1 MYEVEYV
8 AFDGQT
14 RMLELNTEFVES
26 TRQHVVGEDG
36 PTAYVAPISHVMA
49 EPIETDEICVVVA
62 MPEMHSDGIEYR
74 APAVTPQ
81 VRQRPDGT
89 PVECALLANGQIAV
103 NACAL
108 NDAQPLAAGRLTVL
122 WMFRETCVLC
132 HYPYD
137 ESTEERFWAASMVA
151 DGHRHETNYGA
162 EFADENAHEDNTV
175 EVLQHFMV
183 AAAT

>member
-8 AFDGQT
+8 ADGQP
-14 RMLELNTEFVES
+14 RMLELNSEFVES
-26 TRQHVVGEDG
+26 TRQHAIGEGG
-36 PTAYVAPISHVMA
+36 PTAYLTPISHVMA

-62 MPEMHSDGIEYR
+62 MPAEMHSDGIEYR

-81 VRQRPDGT
+81 VRQRLDGT
-89 PVECALLANGQIAV
+89 PVACALLANGQVAV

-108 NDAQPLAAGRLTVL
+108 NDAQPLGAGRLTIL

-137 ESTEERFWAASMVA
+137 ESIEESLWAASMIA
-151 DGHRHETNYGA
+151 DGHRHEANYGA
-162 EFADENAHEDNTV
+162 DFAEETVHEDNTV
-175 EVLQHFMV
+175 DVFQYFMV